1 MWENVKEK
9 ERREKKEERREERL
23 RMCRSEVVLEQDQ
36 QIYGLRTLCALR
48 FYAYMVIWLCS
59 SAAVAT

>member
-1 MWENVKEK
+1 
-9 ERREKKEERREERL
+9 
-23 RMCRSEVVLEQDQ
+23 MCRSEVVLEQDQ